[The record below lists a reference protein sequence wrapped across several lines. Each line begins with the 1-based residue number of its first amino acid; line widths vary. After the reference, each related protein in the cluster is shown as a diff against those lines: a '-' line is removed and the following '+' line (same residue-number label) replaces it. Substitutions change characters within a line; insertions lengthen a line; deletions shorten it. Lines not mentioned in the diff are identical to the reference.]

1 MHVSVAYSS
10 VSGEQSWV
18 DLEVAVGTSALA
30 AIEASGLL
38 ERFPDIDLS
47 KQKIGVFGKLVKPD
61 QPLAEYD
68 RVEIYRPIT
77 ADPAQVPRRKIEEED
92 C

>member
-1 MHVSVAYSS
+1 MQVSVAYSS

-18 DLEVAVGTSALA
+18 NLDVVVGTTAAA

-47 KQKIGVFGKLVKPD
+47 SQKIGVFGKLVKPD

-77 ADPAQVPRRKIEEED
+77 ADPTQVPPRQTEEED
-92 C
+92 

>member
-1 MHVSVAYSS
+1 MQVSVAYSS

-18 DLEVAVGTSALA
+18 NLDVVVGTTAAA

-47 KQKIGVFGKLVKPD
+47 SQKIGVFGKLVKPD

-77 ADPAQVPRRKIEEED
+77 ADPTQVPRRQTEEED
-92 C
+92 

>member
-1 MHVSVAYSS
+1 MQVSVAYSS
-10 VSGEQSWV
+10 VSGEQSWINL
-18 DLEVAVGTSALA
+18 DVAVGASAMV

-47 KQKIGVFGKLVKPD
+47 KQKVGVFGKLVKLD

-77 ADPAQVPRRKIEEED
+77 ADPAQVPRRKMDED
-92 C
+92 D